1 MMKSKN
7 NATIVTRIIAIAVI
21 LSVLFSSLNP
31 VNAKAD
37 ETEVKFHDVVVDVTY
52 NQTEARKLFTIINEF
67 RQSEDA
73 WFWTS
78 DDDDADDTDKYY
90 PQGLQD
96 FKYDYALEKVAMQ
109 RAAEIAI
116 RFEHFR
122 PQGNSPDYA
131 CTDLGFPGRILLAEN
146 IAVGRSSAEAAMMA
160 FREDKYKA
168 SGQPHRRT
176 MLAKY
181 TAIGIGYVKLN
192 GVDYWVIDF
201 GMATDEPE
209 SEPFNDTVELTIP
222 MKDNYVKS
230 VSAYVDFTVTEGE
243 TVSLDRIIPTFQPTS
258 GFWKT
263 KTRGI
268 PVKNPLTF
276 ISADN
281 EYISINEN
289 EIIGLKPGKGIIT
302 ASLFDR
308 EFTIEI
314 SVEAK
319 PEPVVP
325 TPDPTPIPVNVIV
338 VPYNP
343 EDDIIPTENPTET
356 VTHKTPVSSAA
367 VTVDIPENTQ
377 NDAQNDTEN
386 ENSDQTENAENPSQ
400 PEISEIPDQ
409 TETHDQTDVLET
421 PDNTDVNELP
431 ENSDQ
436 NTQSPDNTTPQPAD
450 TTSQSDNNTATD
462 TAENTDNT
470 PAVPTDTTNTPS
482 NTVPSNDTPSHT
494 VPSTTTPSYTIPSST
509 IPSSTI
515 PSYTVP
521 SNDTSST
528 YVPSTTVPAYTGSN
542 TTSNSGNALT
552 NNSNVKTNDNS
563 NSAAAKNSEDKKTS
577 ESTQNNEPK
586 TSVKTNT
593 DGSVT
598 ETIYTIGKNHI
609 DIAVRNTSEDNTSV
623 SAVNYAG
630 TTGNKITITSAETT
644 EKTFTISKYIKVGKK
659 KYYITTIGRQIL
671 KGNTTVTKLKIG
683 SKVATIE
690 ANAFKGNKKIKT
702 VEITAK
708 NLMTIETG
716 AFSKLRSKV
725 KFIIKG
731 SSEDCERVKQLIIDS
746 GVSKKA
752 RFEFKIS

>member
-1 MMKSKN
+1 MKNSKTN
-7 NATIVTRIIAIAVI
+7 TTIVTRILAIAVI

-146 IAVGRSSAEAAMMA
+146 IAVGRSSAEEAMMA

-314 SVEAK
+314 TVEAK

-343 EDDIIPTENPTET
+343 DDDIIPGQNPSVTET
-356 VTHKTPVSSAA
+356 PTTPVTSAA
-367 VTVDIPENTQ
+367 VTVEIPADSENDQQNETPGQAENTEIPDQ
-377 NDAQNDTEN
+377 AETSETLNQTSNT
-386 ENSDQTENAENPSQ
+386 DQTEN
-400 PEISEIPDQ
+400 
-409 TETHDQTDVLET
+409 TET
-421 PDNTDVNELP
+421 PDNSDTNEQP
-431 ENSDQ
+431 EN
-436 NTQSPDNTTPQPAD
+436 NTV
-450 TTSQSDNNTATD
+450 TD
-462 TAENTDNT
+462 TAETTDDIPSET
-470 PAVPTDTTNTPS
+470 TDIPS
-482 NTVPSNDTPSHT
+482 NTMPSNDTPSYI
-494 VPSTTTPSYTIPSST
+494 VPTNDT
-509 IPSSTI
+509 

-521 SNDTSST
+521 LYDTQST
-528 YVPSTTVPAYTGSN
+528 YVPSTTVPTYKNADTTDYSN
-542 TTSNSGNALT
+542 QNYNSQNSSTTTNSDNNITKNT
-552 NNSNVKTNDNS
+552 NVN
-563 NSAAAKNSEDKKTS
+563 KNSDDQKTS
-577 ESTQNNEPK
+577 ASTQNLKPK

-598 ETIYTIGKNHI
+598 ETSYTITKNLI
-609 DIAVRNTSEDNTSV
+609 DITVRNTSEDNASELT
-623 SAVNYAG
+623 VNYAG
-630 TTGNKITITSAETT
+630 TTGNKIAMTSAETT
-644 EKTFTISKYIKVGKK
+644 KKTFTVSKYIKAGKK
-659 KYYITTIGRQIL
+659 KYYVTTIGSQIM

-683 SKVATIE
+683 SRVTTIE
-690 ANAFKGNKKIKT
+690 ANAFRGNKKIKT

-708 NLMTIETG
+708 NLITVETG

-731 SSEDCERVKQLIIDS
+731 SLEDCERVKQLIIDS